1 MHKNKFLAMIAVVI
15 LAACQTAPAEDKSN
29 ADFVDV
35 PPSSSC
41 FETAMNDTFLDMCLK
56 DLLDQAD
63 QRLNAVSAEL
73 HAKASSHEEEFEKR
87 AAIKDLSNSN
97 LAFSSYRDA
106 ECTRRAMLGES
117 RQVKEDVLLACKVDL
132 TRQRIQSFFDF
143 N

>member
-1 MHKNKFLAMIAVVI
+1 MHKNKFLAMIAVA
-15 LAACQTAPAEDKSN
+15 LLSACQTVPTDDKSGS
-29 ADFVDV
+29 DFVNI

-41 FETAMNDTFLDMCLK
+41 FETAVNDTFLNMCLK
-56 DLLDQAD
+56 DLLEQAD
-63 QRLNAVSAEL
+63 KRLDEVSSEL
-73 HAKASSHEEEFEKR
+73 HAKAASHEEEFEKR

-117 RQVKEDVLLACKVDL
+117 RQVKEDVLLGCKVDL